1 MSEAKGK
8 KATKRRQAVAYYR
21 VSTVRQGQSGLGL
34 EAQRASVES
43 LCKARG
49 YRLTG
54 SYQDIESGK
63 HNARP
68 GLAAA
73 LATTK
78 SAEAVLIIAKL
89 DRLSRNASFTMALRD
104 SGVDFIAADLPDA
117 NTLTIGILASVAQAE
132 REAISTRTKAALEA
146 LKARG
151 VKLGSPTNN
160 LDDAARQK
168 SGQSRRAAA
177 LAYHN
182 GSLTHA
188 VGYRAAGWTLA
199 AIAEQLNKAGSTT
212 RRGRRWTAKSVTRL
226 LALADKK

>member
-1 MSEAKGK
+1 M
-8 KATKRRQAVAYYR
+8 AYYR

-34 EAQRASVES
+34 EAQKASVES
-43 LCKARG
+43 LCEARG

-68 GLAAA
+68 GLTAA
-73 LATTK
+73 LAAAK
-78 SAEAVLIIAKL
+78 SAGAVLIIAKL

-104 SGVDFIAADLPDA
+104 SGVDFTAADLPDA

-160 LDDAARQK
+160 L
-168 SGQSRRAAA
+168 
-177 LAYHN
+177 
-182 GSLTHA
+182 TM
-188 VGYRAAGWTLA
+188 
-199 AIAEQLNKAGSTT
+199 
-212 RRGRRWTAKSVTRL
+212 RRGRSRHSPEGRQRGHIITA
-226 LALADKK
+226 A